1 MRLSKLILHGF
12 KSFADRTEF
21 TFDDDITGVVGP
33 NGCGKSNVVDSIKW
47 VLGERSS
54 KSLRG
59 KEMIDVIFA
68 GSAGRSPAGMAAVT
82 LGFDNPII
90 DPDAE
95 LIELD
100 TADPIE
106 VDEDEDATE
115 DTEAKREAR
124 RTGRRKRALP
134 IDADEVNVERRLYR
148 DGTSQYLINDKRV
161 RLRDIR
167 ELFMDTG
174 IGADAYSIIEQGK
187 VDAMLLA
194 SPQERRTIFEE
205 AAGIARYK
213 QRRIEA
219 TRKLDRT
226 EVNLTKA
233 REQLDSTER
242 RLRIVKGQAAK
253 ARKFAELD
261 AELKAIRMA
270 LAFDLY
276 HDLRER
282 LDGLTSELSELAA
295 RREATIAGVQQLE
308 HTKQDADIQRHEL
321 GERLRKLE
329 SERQSAQHEAEQ
341 ASQRATMT
349 AQSVR
354 EAEQALERDEK
365 ALDELGARLDELE
378 QLEGE
383 QRAAVAEHETRL
395 ASAEQEM
402 ERAGE
407 ARAAVLERATETRS
421 ALGERRAAAA
431 GVERERSAVSA
442 TIEADQRRAEQL
454 AETLAALERKRAETE
469 AEVSR
474 IETELSEAAAEAGAH
489 ASAVSTLTTELAGL
503 DDQASRLAS
512 GRGELAERVSDLEQQ
527 RVRLDSRKQTLEEM
541 AASRTG
547 FGEAVRRVLEL
558 RDRGEAFTGV
568 MGALADLIDAERGSA
583 EAVEA
588 ALGATLQSL
597 VVPTSGHLPG
607 SAELDLLE
615 GRVSFLP
622 VCAVGD
628 CDGFTLERDPLDAL
642 VASGRVRSLR
652 PLVRLRA
659 DALDHLGE
667 TGQRLLDRLLGRTFL
682 VESMDAAVMLST
694 GVLGRGARFVT
705 RDGAVLEPDG
715 RVIAGPASDETGGV
729 GVLQRRAELDDLT
742 SKLASVDASLGRVR
756 VELASVDER
765 AGELSTKRSETRAAL
780 ADRDRKLSQQ
790 RSREERLEAERRR
803 VRDGLDAIA
812 SDREQ
817 SASKLELVRREA
829 EDRRAKAESLAALHA
844 ELASAAEALEAE
856 LARAQAQSDQA
867 ADQVAAARVEAGTR
881 REQLSGARRELTRV
895 AEDVAQVERRRRD
908 AQSHAERARGAIEQH
923 RAAIAQAEAAVAAAE
938 TRAAA
943 LAEQAEATRSSF
955 ASASAEAEEV
965 GSRLVEARDEAT
977 RVERN
982 WHSLETARREVE
994 VKREHAEE
1002 RTLEDLG
1009 LDLAAEFDEYRI
1021 VIAPGDV
1028 DLLHREDA
1036 QAVAGELAAEIKKLG
1051 NVNPEAIDEES
1062 QLEGRNE
1069 DLIAQVADLDDA
1081 RARLTE
1087 LIERLN
1093 VASRERFEQTFTT
1106 VRENFAGPNG
1116 MFRKLFGGGKA
1127 EVRLMPLVKEIDGE
1141 KIQTDETDW
1150 LESGVEVIARPPG
1163 KEPRSIN
1170 QLSGGEKTMTAVALL
1185 LSIFQSKPSCFCVLD
1200 EVDAALDDANVE
1212 RYTNVVRGFT
1222 DRSHFIVI
1230 THNKRTMQAAD
1241 RLYGI
1246 TMQERGVSKRVTV
1259 KVDDVMS
1266 DGGIKKSAVDR
1277 AQAEP
1282 GQPSMKGALA
1292 SMRNEAEPVEA

>member
-106 VDEDEDATE
+106 VDEDEDAAE

-253 ARKFAELD
+253 ARKFTELD

-276 HDLRER
+276 HDLREQ
-282 LDGLTSELSELAA
+282 LDGLTSELSELAE
-295 RREATIAGVQQLE
+295 RRDATLAGVNALE
-308 HTKQDADIQRHEL
+308 QEKQDADIRRQEL

-329 SERQSAQHEAEQ
+329 SERQSAEHEAEQ
-341 ASQRATMT
+341 ARQRATMT
-349 AQSVR
+349 ANSVR
-354 EAEQALERDEK
+354 EAEQTLERDER
-365 ALDELGARLDELE
+365 AVGELGERLEELE

-383 QRAAVAEHETRL
+383 QRSAVAEHETRL

-402 ERAGE
+402 ERASE
-407 ARAAVLERATETRS
+407 ARAAVLEKASETRA
-421 ALGERRAAAA
+421 ALGEKQAAAA
-431 GVERERSAVSA
+431 GVERERSAISA
-442 TIEADQRRAEQL
+442 TIEADKRRAEQL
-454 AETLAALERKRAETE
+454 SETLAALERKRAETE

-474 IETELSEAAAEAGAH
+474 IEGELAEAAGEANEH
-489 ASAVSTLTTELAGL
+489 ESAVSTLTVQLAGL
-503 DDQASRLAS
+503 DDEASRLAT
-512 GRGELAERVSDLEQQ
+512 GRSELAERVSDLEQQ

-547 FGEAVRRVLEL
+547 FGEAVRRVLDL
-558 RDRGEAFTGV
+558 RDSGEAFTGV
-568 MGALADLIDAERGSA
+568 MGALADLIDADRGSA

-588 ALGATLQSL
+588 ALGSTLQSL
-597 VVPTSGHLPG
+597 VVPTSGDLP
-607 SAELDLLE
+607 SSIELDQLE

-622 VCAVGD
+622 VRAVGD
-628 CDGFTLERDPLDAL
+628 CDGFALERDPLDAL
-642 VASGRVRSLR
+642 VASGRVRALR
-652 PLVRLRA
+652 PLVRLRDEA
-659 DALDHLGE
+659 GDALGE

-682 VESMDAAVMLST
+682 VESMDAAVMLSA

-705 RDGAVLEPDG
+705 PDGAVLEPDG
-715 RVIAGPASDETGGV
+715 RVVAGPASDETGGV

-742 SKLASVDASLGRVR
+742 AKLASVDASLERVR
-756 VELASVDER
+756 VELAGVDER
-765 AGELSTKRSETRAAL
+765 AGELSTRRSETRAAL
-780 ADRDRKLSQQ
+780 ADRERKLGQQ
-790 RSREERLEAERRR
+790 RSRQERLEAERRR
-803 VRDGLDAIA
+803 VRDGLEAIA
-812 SDREQ
+812 ADRDQ
-817 SASKLELVRREA
+817 SASKLEVVQREA
-829 EDRRAKAESLAALHA
+829 QDRAAKGESLTALHR
-844 ELASAAEALEAE
+844 ELAAAAEALDAE
-856 LARAQAQSDQA
+856 LSRAQAQADQA
-867 ADQVAAARVEAGTR
+867 ADQVSAARVEAGTR

-895 AEDVAQVERRRRD
+895 AEEVAEVERRRRD
-908 AQSHAERARGAIEQH
+908 AQSHAERARGAIEEH
-923 RAAIAQAEAAVAAAE
+923 RAAIAQAEAAVEAA
-938 TRAAA
+938 TSRA
-943 LAEQAEATRSSF
+943 
-955 ASASAEAEEV
+955 
-965 GSRLVEARDEAT
+965 
-977 RVERN
+977 
-982 WHSLETARREVE
+982 
-994 VKREHAEE
+994 
-1002 RTLEDLG
+1002 
-1009 LDLAAEFDEYRI
+1009 
-1021 VIAPGDV
+1021 
-1028 DLLHREDA
+1028 
-1036 QAVAGELAAEIKKLG
+1036 
-1051 NVNPEAIDEES
+1051 
-1062 QLEGRNE
+1062 
-1069 DLIAQVADLDDA
+1069 
-1081 RARLTE
+1081 
-1087 LIERLN
+1087 
-1093 VASRERFEQTFTT
+1093 
-1106 VRENFAGPNG
+1106 
-1116 MFRKLFGGGKA
+1116 
-1127 EVRLMPLVKEIDGE
+1127 
-1141 KIQTDETDW
+1141 
-1150 LESGVEVIARPPG
+1150 
-1163 KEPRSIN
+1163 
-1170 QLSGGEKTMTAVALL
+1170 
-1185 LSIFQSKPSCFCVLD
+1185 
-1200 EVDAALDDANVE
+1200 
-1212 RYTNVVRGFT
+1212 
-1222 DRSHFIVI
+1222 
-1230 THNKRTMQAAD
+1230 
-1241 RLYGI
+1241 
-1246 TMQERGVSKRVTV
+1246 
-1259 KVDDVMS
+1259 
-1266 DGGIKKSAVDR
+1266 
-1277 AQAEP
+1277 
-1282 GQPSMKGALA
+1282 GAL
-1292 SMRNEAEPVEA
+1292 R

>member
-68 GSAGRSPAGMAAVT
+68 GSAGRSPSGMAAVT
-82 LGFDNPII
+82 LGFDNPVI
-90 DPDAE
+90 DADAE
-95 LIELD
+95 MIELD

-124 RTGRRKRALP
+124 RTGRRRRALP
-134 IDADEVNVERRLYR
+134 IDADEVMVERRLYR

-233 REQLDSTER
+233 REQLESTER

-253 ARKFAELD
+253 ARRFTELD

-282 LDGLTSELSELAA
+282 LDGLTSELSELAD
-295 RREATIAGVQQLE
+295 RREATLAGVNALE
-308 HTKQDADIQRHEL
+308 QEKQDADIRRREL
-321 GERLRKLE
+321 GDRLRRLE
-329 SERQSAQHEAEQ
+329 SERQSAEHEAEQ

-354 EAEQALERDEK
+354 EAEQSLDRDER
-365 ALDELGARLDELE
+365 AVRELGERLEELE

-383 QRAAVAEHETRL
+383 QRSAVAEHETRL

-407 ARAAVLERATETRS
+407 ARAAVLEKASESRA
-421 ALGERRAAAA
+421 ALGEKQAAAA
-431 GVERERSAVSA
+431 GVERERSAIAA
-442 TIEADQRRAEQL
+442 TIEADRRRAEQL
-454 AETLAALERKRAETE
+454 AETLASLERKRGEAE
-469 AEVSR
+469 AEVAR
-474 IETELSEAAAEAGAH
+474 IESELAEASAEAGEH
-489 ASAVSTLTTELAGL
+489 ESAVSALTAALAGL
-503 DDQASRLAS
+503 DDEAGRLAS
-512 GRGELAERVSDLEQQ
+512 GRSELAERVSDLEQH

-558 RDRGEAFTGV
+558 RDGGEAFTGV
-568 MGALADLIDAERGSA
+568 MGALADLIDADRDSA

-588 ALGATLQSL
+588 ALGSTLQSL
-597 VVPTSGHLPG
+597 IVPTSGDLPG
-607 SAELDLLE
+607 SAELDRLD

-628 CDGFTLERDPLDAL
+628 CDGFTLARDPLDTL
-642 VASGRVRSLR
+642 VASGRVRALR
-652 PLVRLRA
+652 PMVRLRDEA
-659 DALDHLGE
+659 RERLGE
-667 TGQRLLDRLLGRTFL
+667 KGERLLDRLLGRTFV
-682 VESMDAAVMLST
+682 VESMDAAVMLSA

-705 RDGAVLEPDG
+705 GDGAVLEPDG
-715 RVIAGPASDETGGV
+715 RVVAGPANDETGGA

-742 SKLASVDASLGRVR
+742 AKLASVDASLERVR
-756 VELASVDER
+756 AELAGVDER
-765 AGELSTKRSETRAAL
+765 AGELSTRRSETRTAL
-780 ADRDRKLSQQ
+780 ADRERKLGQQ
-790 RSREERLEAERRR
+790 RSRQERLEAERRR
-803 VRDGLDAIA
+803 VRDAIEAIA
-812 SDREQ
+812 ADRDQ
-817 SASKLELVRREA
+817 SASKLEGVRSES
-829 EDRRAKAESLAALHA
+829 EDRRAKAESLTALHR
-844 ELASAAEALEAE
+844 ELAAAAEALEGQ
-856 LARAQAQSDQA
+856 LSRLQAQAEQA
-867 ADQVAAARVEAGTR
+867 ADQVSAARVEAGTR
-881 REQLSGARRELTRV
+881 REQLSGARRDLARVGEEV
-895 AEDVAQVERRRRD
+895 AEVERRRRD
-908 AQSHAERARGAIEQH
+908 AQSHAERARGAIEEH
-923 RAAIAQAEAAVAAAE
+923 RQSIAQAEAAVKSAKS
-938 TRAAA
+938 RAGV
-943 LAEQAEATRSSF
+943 LGEQADATRVSF
-955 ASASAEAEEV
+955 DSASREAEEMGARV
-965 GSRLVEARDEAT
+965 AEARDEAT

-982 WHSLETARREVE
+982 WHAVESSRREIE
-994 VKREHAEE
+994 VKRENSEE
-1002 RTLEDLG
+1002 RALEDLG
-1009 LDLAAEFDEYRI
+1009 LDLAAEFDEYRM

-1028 DLLHREDA
+1028 DLLDRDDA
-1036 QAVAGELAAEIKKLG
+1036 QAVATELAAEVKKLG
-1051 NVNPEAIDEES
+1051 NVNLDAIAEES

-1069 DLIAQVADLDDA
+1069 DLIAQVADLDGA
-1081 RARLTE
+1081 RERLIE
-1087 LIERLN
+1087 LIEKLN
-1093 VASRERFEQTFTT
+1093 VASRQRFEDTFTT

-1141 KIQTDETDW
+1141 KVQTDEIDW

-1259 KVDDVMS
+1259 KVDEVMA

-1277 AQAEP
+1277 AEASS
-1282 GQPSMKGALA
+1282 PSMKGALA
-1292 SMRNEAEPVEA
+1292 AMRAESEPVEA